1 MYMYMYMYMCMC
13 MYMYMCMWSSYS
25 QHILIIYLIKN
36 SIENIY
42 VF

>member
-1 MYMYMYMYMCMC
+1 MCMYMCMYMYMY

-36 SIENIY
+36 YIENIY